1 MKLFAHNWLA
11 IFYFNFRMLPL
22 KQAIHLPF
30 DFCHKVKFKRL
41 SGKIIIDGNNISR
54 GMIRVGAQG
63 SDMFDGASVII
74 DIAGT
79 LRFNVCVG
87 SISIG
92 TGSLLRVE
100 RNGLVELNDGVVL
113 GVKNIVLCE
122 QSISFGEQTISSW
135 NCQFMD
141 TDTHSII
148 DLDSGDILPRSHP
161 IKIGRHCWIGNHVLV
176 NKGTILPDDTIVA
189 SYSLC
194 NKDYRNMISENSV
207 IGGIPAKKL
216 VGNKKRSNDK
226 L

>member
-30 DFCHKVKFKRL
+30 DFCHKIKFKRL
-41 SGKIIIDGNNISR
+41 SGKIIIDKDVISR

-63 SDMFDGASVII
+63 SDMFDGASTIL

-79 LRFNVCVG
+79 LLIKGNGICIG
-87 SISIG
+87 SG
-92 TGSLLRVE
+92 ALLRVE
-100 RNGLVELNDGVVL
+100 RNGLVELNNGVVL
-113 GVKNIVLCE
+113 GAKNIVLCE

-148 DLDSGDILPRSHP
+148 DLNTGEVLPRSYP
-161 IKIGRHCWIGNHVLV
+161 IKIGCHCWIGNHVLV

-216 VGNKKRSNDK
+216 AENKKRSNDK

>member
-1 MKLFAHNWLA
+1 MNFSAHNWFA
-11 IFYFNFRMLPL
+11 ILYFNFKMLPL
-22 KQAIHLPF
+22 RQAIRLPF

-41 SGKIIIDGNNISR
+41 SGKIIIDGDVVSR
-54 GMIRVGAQG
+54 GMVRIGAQG
-63 SDMFDGASVII
+63 SDMFDGSSTIL

-79 LRFNVCVG
+79 LLVKG
-87 SISIG
+87 EGISIG

-100 RNGLVELNDGVVL
+100 RNGVVELNGNVVL
-113 GVKNIVLCE
+113 GARNIVLCE
-122 QSISFGEQTISSW
+122 QHISIGEQTISSW

-148 DLDSGDILPRSHP
+148 NLDSGKVLPRSHP
-161 IKIGRHCWIGNHVLV
+161 IKIGRHCWIGNNVLV
-176 NKGTILPDDTIVA
+176 NKGTVLPNETIVA

-194 NKDYRNMISENSV
+194 NKDFGKMISENSI

-216 VGNKKRSNDK
+216 AENKRRSNDK

>member
-1 MKLFAHNWLA
+1 MKFFNHNWFA
-11 IFYFNFRMLPL
+11 ILYFNFKMFPL
-22 KQAIHLPF
+22 EQAIHLPF

-41 SGKIIIDGNNISR
+41 SGKIIIDGNTISR

-63 SDMFDGASVII
+63 SDMFDGTSTIL

-79 LRFNVCVG
+79 LLIKG
-87 SISIG
+87 KGISIG

-100 RNGLVELNDGVVL
+100 RNGFVELNSGVVL
-113 GVKNIVLCE
+113 GAKNIVLCE
-122 QSISFGEQTISSW
+122 QHISIGRHTISSW

-148 DLDSGDILPRSHP
+148 NLDNGNVLPRSHP
-161 IKIGRHCWIGNHVLV
+161 IEIGLHCWIGNNVLV
-176 NKGTILPDDTIVA
+176 NKGTILPNDTIVA

-194 NKDYRNMISENSV
+194 NKDYGNIVSENSI

-216 VGNKKRSNDK
+216 AENKRRNNDK

>member
-1 MKLFAHNWLA
+1 MF
-11 IFYFNFRMLPL
+11 PL
-22 KQAIHLPF
+22 EQAIHLPF

-41 SGKIIIDGNNISR
+41 SGKIIIDGNTISR

-63 SDMFDGASVII
+63 SDMFDGTSTIL

-79 LRFNVCVG
+79 LLIKG
-87 SISIG
+87 KGISIG

-100 RNGLVELNDGVVL
+100 RNGFVELNSGVVL
-113 GVKNIVLCE
+113 GAKNIVLCE
-122 QSISFGEQTISSW
+122 QHISIGRHTISSW

-148 DLDSGDILPRSHP
+148 NLDNGNVLPRSHP
-161 IKIGRHCWIGNHVLV
+161 IEIGLHCWIGNNVLV
-176 NKGTILPDDTIVA
+176 NKGTILPNDTIVA

-194 NKDYRNMISENSV
+194 NKDYGNIVSENSI

-216 VGNKKRSNDK
+216 AENKRRNNDK

>member
-1 MKLFAHNWLA
+1 MNLFAHNWFTIL
-11 IFYFNFRMLPL
+11 YFNFKMLPL
-22 KQAIHLPF
+22 RQAVHLPF
-30 DFCHKVKFKRL
+30 DFYHKVKFKRL
-41 SGKIIIDGNNISR
+41 SGKITIDGTAISR

-63 SDMFDGASVII
+63 SDMFDGASTIL

-79 LRFNVCVG
+79 LIING
-87 SISIG
+87 KGISIG

-100 RNGLVELNDGVVL
+100 PNGLVELNDGVVL
-113 GVKNIVLCE
+113 GAKNIVLCE

-148 DLDSGDILPRSHP
+148 DLDSGDVLPRSHP

-194 NKDYRNMISENSV
+194 NKDYKNMISENSV

>member
-1 MKLFAHNWLA
+1 MKLFAHNWFA
-11 IFYFNFRMLPL
+11 ILYFNFKMLPL
-22 KQAIHLPF
+22 RQAIHLPF
-30 DFCHKVKFKRL
+30 DFCYKVKFKRL
-41 SGKIIIDGNNISR
+41 SGKIIIDEKDISR
-54 GMIRVGAQG
+54 GMIHFGAQG
-63 SDMFDGASVII
+63 SEMFDGASTIL

-79 LRFNVCVG
+79 MYVKGR
-87 SISIG
+87 SISVGKG
-92 TGSLLRVE
+92 TLLRIE
-100 RNGLVELNDGVVL
+100 RNGVVEFNNGVVI
-113 GVKNIVLCE
+113 GANGIVLCE
-122 QSISFGEQTISSW
+122 QNISFGEQTISSW

-148 DLDSGDILPRSHP
+148 NLDTGEVLQRSRP

-176 NKGTILPDDTIVA
+176 NKGTVLPDDTIVA

-216 VGNKKRSNDK
+216 MANKRRNNDK

>member
-11 IFYFNFRMLPL
+11 ILYFNFKMLPL
-22 KQAIHLPF
+22 RQAIHLPF
-30 DFCHKVKFKRL
+30 DFCHKVRFRRL
-41 SGKIIIDGNNISR
+41 SGKIIIDGNDISR

-63 SDMFDGASVII
+63 SDMFDGASTIL

-79 LRFNVCVG
+79 LHVKGKGISVG
-87 SISIG
+87 S
-92 TGSLLRVE
+92 GSLLRVE

-113 GVKNIVLCE
+113 GANSIVLCE
-122 QSISFGEQTISSW
+122 QHISIGEQTILSW

-148 DLDSGDILPRSHP
+148 DLESGDILSRSHP
-161 IKIGRHCWIGNHVLV
+161 IIIGQHCWIGNHVLV
-176 NKGTILPDDTIVA
+176 NKGTVLPNDTIVA

-194 NKDYRNMISENSV
+194 NKDYRNIIHENSI

-216 VGNKKRSNDK
+216 TENKRRNNDK
-226 L
+226 LR

>member
-1 MKLFAHNWLA
+1 MKFFNHNWFA
-11 IFYFNFRMLPL
+11 ILYFNFKMFPL
-22 KQAIHLPF
+22 EQAIHLPF
-30 DFCHKVKFKRL
+30 GFCHKVKFKRL
-41 SGKIIIDGNNISR
+41 SGKIIIDGNTISR

-63 SDMFDGASVII
+63 SDMFDGTSTIL

-79 LRFNVCVG
+79 LLIKG
-87 SISIG
+87 KGISIG

-100 RNGLVELNDGVVL
+100 RNGFVELNSGVVL
-113 GVKNIVLCE
+113 GAKNIVLCE
-122 QSISFGEQTISSW
+122 QHISIGRHTISSW

-148 DLDSGDILPRSHP
+148 NLDNGNVLPRSHP
-161 IKIGRHCWIGNHVLV
+161 IEIGLHCWIGNNVLV
-176 NKGTILPDDTIVA
+176 NKGTILPNDTIVA

-194 NKDYRNMISENSV
+194 NKDYGNIVSENSI

-216 VGNKKRSNDK
+216 AENKRRNNDK

>member
-1 MKLFAHNWLA
+1 MKFFNHNWLA
-11 IFYFNFRMLPL
+11 ILYFNFKMLPL

-41 SGKIIIDGNNISR
+41 SGKIIIEVNNTISR

-63 SDMFDGASVII
+63 SDMFNGTSTIL

-79 LRFNVCVG
+79 LLIKG
-87 SISIG
+87 KGISIG
-92 TGSLLRVE
+92 TGSLLRIE
-100 RNGLVELNDGVVL
+100 RNGFVELNSGVVL
-113 GVKNIVLCE
+113 GAKNIVLCE
-122 QSISFGEQTISSW
+122 QHICIGEQTISSW

-148 DLDSGDILPRSHP
+148 NLDNGDVLPRAHP
-161 IKIGRHCWIGNHVLV
+161 IKIGRHCWIGNNVLV
-176 NKGTILPDDTIVA
+176 NKGTALPNDTIVA

-194 NKDYRNMISENSV
+194 NKDYRNMIPENSI

-216 VGNKKRSNDK
+216 AENKRRNNDK